1 MFTLTKVLSLFF
13 YPLSLGVFLIGLSL
27 LGQLRG
33 NRAAAGLYTFF
44 ALVVLYYP
52 STEFGVEAIAKPLE
66 ARYPAFSPEELP
78 EGDTIVVLGGGIEA
92 AGVYGRWGNLNH
104 ASDRVISAAE
114 LWQAKKASSIIVSG
128 GSTQGPISEATLMAE
143 LLKRLGVPAAAIRL
157 EEKSLNTEGNAREV
171 ATLTGASSQHILLV
185 TSSLHMRR
193 AVAYFAAQGFL
204 VTAAPTDHR
213 VPRYSDAVPGWMPQI
228 KHLDTSTA
236 AIHAWVGYWIAKQLG
251 RFDPVISDSSEASA

>member
-1 MFTLTKVLSLFF
+1 MFTLTKVLLLFF

-78 EGDTIVVLGGGIEA
+78 EGDTIVVLGGGIDA

-128 GSTQGPISEATLMAE
+128 GSTQGPISEATRMAE

-171 ATLTGASSQHILLV
+171 ATLTGAGSQHILLV

-213 VPRYSDAVPGWMPQI
+213 VPRYSNAVPGWMPQI

-236 AIHAWVGYWIAKQLG
+236 AIHEWVGYWIAKQLG
-251 RFDPVISDSSEASA
+251 HFDPVISDSSEASA

>member
-1 MFTLTKVLSLFF
+1 MITLTKVLSLFV

-92 AGVYGRWGNLNH
+92 EGVYGRWGDLNQ
-104 ASDRVISAAE
+104 ASDRVVSAAE
-114 LWQAKKASSIIVSG
+114 LWHAKKAPKIIVSG
-128 GSTQGPISEATLMAE
+128 GSTQGPLSEASRMAD
-143 LLKRLGVPAAAIRL
+143 LLQRMGVPATAIRL

-171 ATLTGASSQHILLV
+171 AALVDTSSPHILLV

-193 AVAYFAAQGFL
+193 ASALFTAQGFR
-204 VTAAPTDHR
+204 VTASPTDHR
-213 VPRYSDAVPGWMPQI
+213 VPRYSDAVPGWMPRI

-236 AIHAWVGYWIAKQLG
+236 AIHEWVGYWVSKQLG
-251 RFDPVISDSSEASA
+251 RFDPVVTDSSEAST

>member
-78 EGDTIVVLGGGIEA
+78 EGDTIVVLGGGIDA

-128 GSTQGPISEATLMAE
+128 GSTQGPISEATRMAE

-171 ATLTGASSQHILLV
+171 ATLTGAGSQHILLV

-213 VPRYSDAVPGWMPQI
+213 VPRYSNAVPGWMPQI

-236 AIHAWVGYWIAKQLG
+236 AIHEWVGYWIAKQLG
-251 RFDPVISDSSEASA
+251 HFDPVISDSSEASA

>member
-1 MFTLTKVLSLFF
+1 MFTLTKVLLLFF

-78 EGDTIVVLGGGIEA
+78 EGDTIVVLGGGIDA

-128 GSTQGPISEATLMAE
+128 GSTQGPISEATRMAE

-171 ATLTGASSQHILLV
+171 ATLTGAGSQHILLV

-213 VPRYSDAVPGWMPQI
+213 VPRYSNAVPGWMPQI

-236 AIHAWVGYWIAKQLG
+236 AIHEWVGYWIAKQLG

>member
-1 MFTLTKVLSLFF
+1 MFTLTKVLSLFV

-52 STEFGVEAIAKPLE
+52 STEFGVEAIATPLE

-92 AGVYGRWGNLNH
+92 AGVYGRWGNLSN

-114 LWQAKKASSIIVSG
+114 LWHAKKASSIIVSG
-128 GSTQGPISEATLMAE
+128 GSAQGPISEATRMAE

-171 ATLTGASSQHILLV
+171 ATLMGAGSQHILLV

-193 AVAYFAAQGFL
+193 AVAYFAAQGFR

-236 AIHAWVGYWIAKQLG
+236 AIHEWVGYWVAKQLG
-251 RFDPVISDSSEASA
+251 RFDPVISNGSETRA

>member
-1 MFTLTKVLSLFF
+1 MFTLTKVLSLFV
-13 YPLSLGVFLIGLSL
+13 YPLSLGGFLIGLSL

-44 ALVVLYYP
+44 ALMVLYYP
-52 STEFGVEAIAKPLE
+52 STQFGVDAIAKPLE

-92 AGVYGRWGNLNH
+92 EGAYGRWGDLNH
-104 ASDRVISAAE
+104 ASDRVVSAAE
-114 LWQAKKASSIIVSG
+114 LWHAKKAPKIVVSG
-128 GSTQGPISEATLMAE
+128 GSTQGPVSEASRMAD
-143 LLKRLGVPAAAIRL
+143 LLQRMGVPANAIRL

-171 ATLTGASSQHILLV
+171 AALVDTGSPHILLV

-193 AVAYFAAQGFL
+193 AAALFTAQGFR

-213 VPRYSDAVPGWMPQI
+213 VPRYPQAVPGWMPRIQ
-228 KHLDTSTA
+228 HLDTSTA
-236 AIHAWVGYWIAKQLG
+236 AIHEWVGYWVSKQLG
-251 RFDPVISDSSEASA
+251 RFEPVVTDSSEVST

>member
-1 MFTLTKVLSLFF
+1 MFTLTKVLSLFV

-44 ALVVLYYP
+44 ALMVLYYP
-52 STEFGVEAIAKPLE
+52 STQFGVDAIAKPLE

-92 AGVYGRWGNLNH
+92 EGAYGRWGDLNH
-104 ASDRVISAAE
+104 ASDRLVSAAE
-114 LWQAKKASSIIVSG
+114 LWHAKKAPKIVVSG
-128 GSTQGPISEATLMAE
+128 GSTQGPVSEASRMAD
-143 LLKRLGVPAAAIRL
+143 LLQRMGVPATAIRL

-171 ATLTGASSQHILLV
+171 AALVDTGSPHILLV

-193 AVAYFAAQGFL
+193 AAALFSAQGFR

-213 VPRYSDAVPGWMPQI
+213 VPRYPQAVPGWMPRIQ
-228 KHLDTSTA
+228 HLDTSTA
-236 AIHAWVGYWIAKQLG
+236 AIHEWVGYWVSKQLG
-251 RFDPVISDSSEASA
+251 RFEPVVTDSSEVST

>member
-1 MFTLTKVLSLFF
+1 MFTLTKVLSLFV

-44 ALVVLYYP
+44 ALMVLYYP
-52 STEFGVEAIAKPLE
+52 STQFGVDAIAKPLE

-78 EGDTIVVLGGGIEA
+78 EGDTIVVLGGGIGAEGA
-92 AGVYGRWGNLNH
+92 YGRWGDLNH
-104 ASDRVISAAE
+104 ASDRVVSAAE
-114 LWQAKKASSIIVSG
+114 LWHAKKAPKIVVSG
-128 GSTQGPISEATLMAE
+128 GSTQGPVSEASRMAD
-143 LLKRLGVPAAAIRL
+143 LLQRMGVPATAIRL

-171 ATLTGASSQHILLV
+171 AALVDKGSPHILLV

-193 AVAYFAAQGFL
+193 AAALFTAQGFR

-213 VPRYSDAVPGWMPQI
+213 VPRYPHAVPGWMPRIQ
-228 KHLDTSTA
+228 HLDTSTA
-236 AIHAWVGYWIAKQLG
+236 AIHEWVGYWVSKQLG
-251 RFDPVISDSSEASA
+251 RFEPVVTDSSEVST

>member
-1 MFTLTKVLSLFF
+1 MVTLTKVLSLFV

-44 ALVVLYYP
+44 AMMVLYYP
-52 STEFGVEAIAKPLE
+52 STQFGVDAIAKPLE

-92 AGVYGRWGNLNH
+92 EGAYGRGGDLNH
-104 ASDRVISAAE
+104 ASDRVVSAAE
-114 LWQAKKASSIIVSG
+114 LWHAKKAPKIVVSG
-128 GSTQGPISEATLMAE
+128 GSTQGPVSEASRMAD
-143 LLKRLGVPAAAIRL
+143 LLQRMGVPATAIRL

-171 ATLTGASSQHILLV
+171 AALVDTGSPHILLV

-193 AVAYFAAQGFL
+193 ASALFTAQGFR

-213 VPRYSDAVPGWMPQI
+213 VPRYPHVVPGWMPRIQ
-228 KHLDTSTA
+228 HLDTSTA
-236 AIHAWVGYWIAKQLG
+236 AIHEWVGYWVSKQLG
-251 RFDPVISDSSEASA
+251 RFEPVVTDSSEVST

>member
-1 MFTLTKVLSLFF
+1 MVTLTKVLSLFV

-44 ALVVLYYP
+44 ALMVLYYP
-52 STEFGVEAIAKPLE
+52 STQFGVDAIAKPLE

-92 AGVYGRWGNLNH
+92 EGAYGRWGDLNH
-104 ASDRVISAAE
+104 ASDRVVSAAE
-114 LWQAKKASSIIVSG
+114 LWHAKKAPKIVVSG
-128 GSTQGPISEATLMAE
+128 GSTQGPVSEASRMAD
-143 LLKRLGVPAAAIRL
+143 LLQRMGVPATAIRL

-171 ATLTGASSQHILLV
+171 AALVDTGSRHILLV

-193 AVAYFAAQGFL
+193 AAALFTAQGFR

-213 VPRYSDAVPGWMPQI
+213 VPRYPHAVPGWMPRIQ
-228 KHLDTSTA
+228 HLDTSTA
-236 AIHAWVGYWIAKQLG
+236 AIHEWVGYWVSKQLG
-251 RFDPVISDSSEASA
+251 RFEPVVTDSSEVST

>member
-1 MFTLTKVLSLFF
+1 MFTLTKVLSLFV

-44 ALVVLYYP
+44 ALMVLYYP

-78 EGDTIVVLGGGIEA
+78 DGDTIVVLGGGIEA
-92 AGVYGRWGNLNH
+92 EGVYGRWGDLNH

-114 LWQAKKASSIIVSG
+114 LWHAKKAPKIIVSG
-128 GSTQGPISEATLMAE
+128 GSTQGPISEASRMAD
-143 LLKRLGVPAAAIRL
+143 LLKRLGVPASAISL

-171 ATLTGASSQHILLV
+171 AALTNAGSQHILLV
-185 TSSLHMRR
+185 TSFRSYATRGSVLYGVRFSRHGGTHRSSCAALSQCSSRLDAPDQASRCFHCSYPRMGGLLGGQ
-193 AVAYFAAQGFL
+193 AVRTF
-204 VTAAPTDHR
+204 
-213 VPRYSDAVPGWMPQI
+213 
-228 KHLDTSTA
+228 
-236 AIHAWVGYWIAKQLG
+236 
-251 RFDPVISDSSEASA
+251 